1 MLIQT
6 EGKRTPKKDQLE
18 PPLFSEAVGTVIS
31 RAKIKNGATFV
42 VPPIPQARAGDVLD
56 VYSET
61 LEWLW
66 SSRLTLSAMHPGKPL
81 EFKVQAAHFNNT
93 DWADAFYV
101 LRQGD
106 ANFISQKSI
115 YEVTD

>member
-42 VPPIPQARAGDVLD
+42 VPPIPQARVGDTLD
-56 VYSET
+56 IYSDT
-61 LEWLW
+61 RTMLW
-66 SSRLTLSAMHPGKPL
+66 SSRLKLSEFHLGKPL
-81 EFKVQAAHFNNT
+81 EFRIPASHFDET
-93 DWADAFYV
+93 DWADASYV
-101 LRQGD
+101 LTQGD
-106 ANFISQKSI
+106 AEFVSVTSLYK
-115 YEVTD
+115 VTD